1 MSWWVVAFGVS
12 SLLTPRDPASNRMPR
27 RRELLYG
34 GLSAA
39 TLGSFATAL
48 AMLDTRTSS
57 GMLDQLELYS
67 DDRSTAIELQQLSSS
82 NQLWPARR
90 ELEAQWRALRDHP
103 ADLAQTAEAYA
114 TVLRV
119 RAAIALA
126 EDLARDQRW
135 ADLDAALPLQLVR
148 EFEAA
153 CTVLSLSAAL
163 SADARAAIGFQWG
176 ACGWKRCG
184 AQADGAQAICKLR
197 QNLGMIVPIEALFYL
212 DVAKRAVDEV
222 LAAAASSSPALAA
235 LLREAPGG
243 GSAAEYLDVETL
255 DLLLATDDAEGGTEA
270 EDAVA
275 EWEREVLRQA
285 GILSSESRSTDE
297 DDASGEPLNGDAE

>member
-1 MSWWVVAFGVS
+1 
-12 SLLTPRDPASNRMPR
+12 
-27 RRELLYG
+27 
-34 GLSAA
+34 
-39 TLGSFATAL
+39 
-48 AMLDTRTSS
+48 
-57 GMLDQLELYS
+57 
-67 DDRSTAIELQQLSSS
+67 
-82 NQLWPARR
+82 
-90 ELEAQWRALRDHP
+90 
-103 ADLAQTAEAYA
+103 
-114 TVLRV
+114 
-119 RAAIALA
+119 
-126 EDLARDQRW
+126 
-135 ADLDAALPLQLVR
+135 
-148 EFEAA
+148 
-153 CTVLSLSAAL
+153 
-163 SADARAAIGFQWG
+163 
-176 ACGWKRCG
+176 
-184 AQADGAQAICKLR
+184 
-197 QNLGMIVPIEALFYL
+197 MIVPIEALFYL